1 MSIDDVALREAVGY
15 LASSLVLAAFC
26 VRDMLP
32 LRILAICSNLAF
44 VTYGWAAGLR
54 PVLLLHLVLL
64 PTNLFRLWQLL
75 RARAPA
81 RDPGQAAALAATW
94 SESTGGNLGGA

>member
-1 MSIDDVALREAVGY
+1 MLLGFAVWREAVGY

-32 LRILAICSNLAF
+32 LRILAIGSNLAF
-44 VTYGWAAGLR
+44 ISYGWAADLR

-64 PTNLFRLWQLL
+64 PTNLLRLRQLL
-75 RARAPA
+75 RARASARVQAPA
-81 RDPGQAAALAATW
+81 VELGAW
-94 SESTGGNLGGA
+94 SQSTGGNLGGA

>member
-1 MSIDDVALREAVGY
+1 MLLGFAVWREAVGY

-32 LRILAICSNLAF
+32 LRILAIGSNLAF
-44 VTYGWAAGLR
+44 MSYGWLADLR

-64 PTNLFRLWQLL
+64 PTNLLRLWQLL
-75 RARAPA
+75 QARASARVQAPA
-81 RDPGQAAALAATW
+81 VELGAW

>member
-1 MSIDDVALREAVGY
+1 VPIDDVAWREAVGY
-15 LASSLVLAAFC
+15 LASTLVLAAFC

-32 LRILAICSNLAF
+32 LRILAIGSNLAF
-44 VTYGWAAGLR
+44 MTYGWAAGLR

-75 RARAPA
+75 RARAP
-81 RDPGQAAALAATW
+81 DPRPDRSASLAASW
-94 SESTGGNLGGA
+94 SESNGGNVGGA

>member
-1 MSIDDVALREAVGY
+1 MVLGFAVWREAVGY

-26 VRDMLP
+26 VREMLP
-32 LRILAICSNLAF
+32 LRILAIASNLAF
-44 VTYGWAAGLR
+44 MSYGWVADVR

-64 PTNLFRLWQLL
+64 PTNLLRLWQLL
-75 RARAPA
+75 RARADA
-81 RDPGQAAALAATW
+81 RAQASAARFGTW